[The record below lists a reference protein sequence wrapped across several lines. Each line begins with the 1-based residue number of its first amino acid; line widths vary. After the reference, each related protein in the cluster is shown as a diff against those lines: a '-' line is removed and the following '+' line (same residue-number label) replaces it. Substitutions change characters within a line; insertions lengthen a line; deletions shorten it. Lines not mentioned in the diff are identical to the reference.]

1 MSERNEADIIPRA
14 GVVGWPV
21 AHSRSP
27 VIHGH
32 WLARYGLKGRYDRIA
47 VDPAEAEAFFAGF
60 RDSGLVGANVTVPHK
75 EVAAR
80 ACDVLDPLAQSLS
93 AVNTLWVENGLLHG
107 TNTDVTGFLANLDAE
122 APGWDAGGGPAVV
135 LGAGGAAR
143 AVVFGLAA
151 RGLAPIHVVNR
162 TRARAEAVA
171 ALAKGRDGHSVGH
184 AHGFDD
190 LPQLLSRARVLV
202 NTTSLGMAGSGPL
215 DIDLSPLPH
224 DALVS
229 DIVYVP
235 LETPLLAAARMRGNP
250 VAGGLGMLLHQAA
263 PGFARWFGVFPE
275 VDDALYTAVIATL
288 PPEAGGR

>member
-1 MSERNEADIIPRA
+1 MTDRSENRPIPRA
-14 GVVGWPV
+14 GVIGWPV

-32 WLARYGLKGRYDRIA
+32 WLARYGLQGRYDRIA

-60 RDSGLVGANVTVPHK
+60 RDSGLAGANVTVPYK
-75 EVAAR
+75 EAAAK
-80 ACDVLDPLAQSLS
+80 ACDVLDPLAEALG
-93 AVNTLWVENGLLHG
+93 AVNTLWIEDGRLNG

-122 APGWDAGGGPAVV
+122 APGWDAGGGAAVV

-143 AVVFGLAA
+143 AVVYGLAA
-151 RGLAPIHVVNR
+151 RGFAPVHVVNR

-171 ALAKGRDGHSVGH
+171 ALAKGRDGHSVGR
-184 AHGFDD
+184 AHGFDE
-190 LPQLLSRARVLV
+190 LPQLLARARVLV

-215 DIDLSPLPH
+215 DVDLSPLPH
-224 DALVS
+224 DALVT

-235 LETPLLAAARMRGNP
+235 LETPLLAAARLRGNP

-275 VDDALYTAVIATL
+275 VDEALYEAVIATL
-288 PPEAGGR
+288 PPEAGRR